1 MFGED
6 ESDLPTGWFTYS
18 KLWRCM
24 PMAWHAPGASAA
36 GALSE
41 ARTQCNEAGTSQ
53 IGSKC
58 MEPFVGMLVKD
69 GTLTYSDK
77 SMMRVKQAVSSRV
90 AVQLRAGLENGT
102 TSWLIGHLDRS
113 RGGQPPPLQFSFV
126 FDLIKSRQF

>member
-1 MFGED
+1 
-6 ESDLPTGWFTYS
+6 
-18 KLWRCM
+18 
-24 PMAWHAPGASAA
+24 
-36 GALSE
+36 
-41 ARTQCNEAGTSQ
+41 
-53 IGSKC
+53 

-113 RGGQPPPLQFSFV
+113 RGGHPPPSTV
-126 FDLIKSRQF
+126 FICI